1 MKKNMFLGIDKYG
14 NAVCLKSLLT
24 FENIRENA
32 ENIEADDFCSVW
44 STADYGEGRE
54 YDNISDTLDKE
65 KLSPTMERVKLPPM
79 ERVKLPH
86 PVAVRPDFHVEE
98 IMKVLE
104 YVTPETSQY
113 KGIVGK
119 PWMFE
124 VKSCRLATTW
134 SSGKLYVLE
143 DQQGCV
149 FTIKTRCNLEN
160 ICGNGRKTVI
170 RGIVKKHTEYRGVKQ
185 TWFQYLNT
193 VLTD

>member
-24 FENIRENA
+24 FGTIRENA
-32 ENIEADDFCSVW
+32 ENIEPDDFCSVW
-44 STADYGEGRE
+44 STADYRE
-54 YDNISDTLDKE
+54 VRGYDNISDTLDKE
-65 KLSPTMERVKLPPM
+65 RLSPTM

-86 PVAVRPDFHVEE
+86 PVAVKADFHVKE
-98 IMKVLE
+98 IMKVTE
-104 YVTPETSQY
+104 GVTPETSQH

-119 PWMFE
+119 PWTFE

-134 SSGKLYVLE
+134 HSGKLYVLE
-143 DQQGCV
+143 DHQGCI

-160 ICGNGRKTVI
+160 ICGNGRRTVI
-170 RGIVKKHTEYRGVKQ
+170 RGIIKKHTEYRGVKQ
-185 TWFQYLNT
+185 TWFQYLDT

>member
-1 MKKNMFLGIDKYG
+1 MKKNLFLGINERGD
-14 NAVCLKSLLT
+14 AVCLKSLLT
-24 FENIRENA
+24 FETIKKNA
-32 ENIEADDFCSVW
+32 GNIEPDDFCSVW
-44 STADYGEGRE
+44 STADYGESRR

-65 KLSPTMERVKLPPM
+65 KLSPTMERVRL
-79 ERVKLPH
+79 LH

-104 YVTPETSQY
+104 GVTPETSQY

-134 SSGKLYVLE
+134 HSGKLYVLE
-143 DQQGCV
+143 DPQGCV

-160 ICGNGRKTVI
+160 ISADGRKTVI
-170 RGIVKKHTEYRGVKQ
+170 RGIIKKHTEYRGVKQ